1 MEPDSSGHAERP
13 AVTAGR
19 RGARHRSGT
28 TRQMTRAVTPA
39 SPAETPLRSP
49 GAVVSDRASFD
60 QVRGRLLG
68 IGYRITGTWAD
79 AEDAADEALA
89 RLVALDPSSAPENP
103 EAWLTTVATRLCLD
117 RLRRRKREDYIGS

>member
-1 MEPDSSGHAERP
+1 MEPDSGGHAERP

-79 AEDAADEALA
+79 AEDAADEALRSEEHTSELQSRGHLVC
-89 RLVALDPSSAPENP
+89 RLLLEKKKKN
-103 EAWLTTVATRLCLD
+103 
-117 RLRRRKREDYIGS
+117 RKRHRSHMQRPS